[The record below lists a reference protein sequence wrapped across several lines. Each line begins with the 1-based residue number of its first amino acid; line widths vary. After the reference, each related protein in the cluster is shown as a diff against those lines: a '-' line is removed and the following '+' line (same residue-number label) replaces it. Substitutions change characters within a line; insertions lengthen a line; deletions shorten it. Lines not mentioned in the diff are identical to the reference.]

1 MKPAEVSTPDDT
13 SVVIKRS
20 FAAPVPLVWRA
31 YTEAD
36 LLKQWCQGPPGWLMP
51 VCEMDSRT
59 GGTYRWRWKD
69 DSSGTEF
76 GFQGRFLDVVEHR
89 RIEHTQIYDAGNL
102 GMKTWIGDWLT
113 QDSNSGKMIFNTA
126 EQIAYLSERITL
138 LPGDVIMTGTPAH
151 SRSLDPGDRIEVSIS
166 PGAMALTRMPRGPK
180 SCAISRVSAASAA
193 FDVA

>member
-31 YTEAD
+31 YTEGE
-36 LLKQWCQGPPGWLMP
+36 LLKRWCQGPPGWSMP

-59 GGTYRWRWKD
+59 GGTYQWRWKD

-89 RIEHTQIYDAGNL
+89 RIEHTQVYDAGNL
-102 GMKTWIGDWLT
+102 GIPMGGKPWIVTVEFQDAGESTHVTTTITFASKEDRDSSMESGMTDGMEMNYQQLERTLT
-113 QDSNSGKMIFNTA
+113 
-126 EQIAYLSERITL
+126 
-138 LPGDVIMTGTPAH
+138 
-151 SRSLDPGDRIEVSIS
+151 
-166 PGAMALTRMPRGPK
+166 
-180 SCAISRVSAASAA
+180 SATI
-193 FDVA
+193 